1 MQNRAVHLLENAGKV
16 LESLTEPSVTALAS
30 TSHVETR
37 VHAPRRTPRRTTPG
51 FPRGRESRC
60 AHSVLT
66 VRTLN
71 ATAHAVARSGFP
83 PSRERHRG

>member
-37 VHAPRRTPRRTTPG
+37 VHAPRRTPRRTTP
-51 FPRGRESRC
+51 RNSR
-60 AHSVLT
+60 AGGNPGVP
-66 VRTLN
+66 
-71 ATAHAVARSGFP
+71 TAC
-83 PSRERHRG
+83 